1 MSENKIIKK
10 YRFRDIAWRDLNLIA
25 IGMISLYVLSFVGLA
40 IASCIYGE
48 ISSLQLAM
56 ISTLGQLM
64 AYVIVIFAF
73 YFLHIITFVNRVK
86 NGWLYVK
93 NHWLFLIIVF
103 LVTIILSNVYDQL
116 MQFLPKHLQ
125 YSDTQNEMELD
136 KLFENHAFI
145 PFAFLLIVIVGPI
158 VEELVFRHIIIGEL
172 GKKFNFVLM
181 GIVSAVLFTLIHVTD
196 AKSPFEFGAYLILA
210 ISLVY
215 VYLKS
220 DRKLAASLSLHMLNN
235 LISFIWT
242 IIVIF

>member
-1 MSENKIIKK
+1 
-10 YRFRDIAWRDLNLIA
+10 
-25 IGMISLYVLSFVGLA
+25 
-40 IASCIYGE
+40 
-48 ISSLQLAM
+48 
-56 ISTLGQLM
+56 
-64 AYVIVIFAF
+64 
-73 YFLHIITFVNRVK
+73 
-86 NGWLYVK
+86 
-93 NHWLFLIIVF
+93 
-103 LVTIILSNVYDQL
+103 

>member
-93 NHWLFLIIVF
+93 NH
-103 LVTIILSNVYDQL
+103 
-116 MQFLPKHLQ
+116 
-125 YSDTQNEMELD
+125 
-136 KLFENHAFI
+136 
-145 PFAFLLIVIVGPI
+145 
-158 VEELVFRHIIIGEL
+158 
-172 GKKFNFVLM
+172 
-181 GIVSAVLFTLIHVTD
+181 
-196 AKSPFEFGAYLILA
+196 
-210 ISLVY
+210 
-215 VYLKS
+215 
-220 DRKLAASLSLHMLNN
+220 
-235 LISFIWT
+235 
-242 IIVIF
+242 